1 MKKLICICGLGVELP
16 HRMHP
21 ATVITIFYDFPE
33 LDLIKFSLKTI
44 FFFASIPNAWLSA
57 SCITFHY
64 SRRSIQIRVGFFFG
78 FRTFRF
84 FPFVA
89 LMMKFEYFRAKK
101 MVQNEGMLSFSLWRV
116 WKKMR

>member
-44 FFFASIPNAWLSA
+44 FLFASIPNAWLSA

-64 SRRSIQIRVGFFFG
+64 SRCSIQIRVEFFWFPNIPFFS
-78 FRTFRF
+78 FRGINVEIRI
-84 FPFVA
+84 
-89 LMMKFEYFRAKK
+89 
-101 MVQNEGMLSFSLWRV
+101 FSGE
-116 WKKMR
+116 KNNSK